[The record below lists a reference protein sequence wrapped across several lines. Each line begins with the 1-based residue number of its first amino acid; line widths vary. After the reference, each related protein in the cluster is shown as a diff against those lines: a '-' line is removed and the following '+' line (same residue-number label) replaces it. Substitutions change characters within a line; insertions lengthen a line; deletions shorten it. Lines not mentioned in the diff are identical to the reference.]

1 MHWTRILFIT
11 LVLMLVACPEI
22 PEEEYNNPIDPDI
35 PELDTPALII
45 FPDSATVN
53 LGFSVTV
60 DIFAKGVTNLSGA
73 YIELEYDKTKL
84 SILSMSEGDFFAGA
98 DETIFFIEDDPLT
111 GIVEINTSYLGGTTT
126 NVEGTGSLASIVFTT
141 TVTGVSLIHYTG
153 NCELLDPNDNPI
165 IIEGFGSGVINAQ

>member
-1 MHWTRILFIT
+1 LHWTKYLFIC
-11 LVLMLVACPEI
+11 LALLLIACPDI

-45 FPDSATVN
+45 FPDSARVN

-73 YIELEYDKTKL
+73 YIELNYDKDKL

-98 DETIFFIEDDPLT
+98 EETIFFIEDDPVT
-111 GIVEINTSYLGGTTT
+111 GTVEINTSYLGAGLT
-126 NVEGTGSLASIVFTT
+126 NVEGTGSLASLVFTT
-141 TVTGVSLIHYTG
+141 TVTGVSLIHYTA

-165 IIEGFGSGVINAQ
+165 VIESFGSGVINAQ